1 MDSAAAVGVGSA
13 GSDAASG
20 VIAAEPSSVSGAG
33 YHLSAAP
40 LPAFLTSIPHA
51 FSRLH
56 LLLVVEQADGAILL
70 HGAHSDP
77 FARLNLQVHLGRS
90 LPVHQ
95 VDDATLAERIDAVY
109 EAHAQGASRPEV
121 AATQA
126 GVATGEDFARLL
138 ADAERDLLA
147 TDGKAPVVRLLD
159 HLLFRAVQRG
169 ASDLHLQPVGD
180 GLIVRHRIDGVL
192 GEGERLPANLLGP
205 IAARIKVIGRMDV
218 SESLVPQDGRTS
230 VTIGDR
236 SIDIRISTMP
246 TPHGERLVLRL
257 LDSTKQLHD
266 FSSLGMPA
274 AIAHAY
280 LGIARRASG
289 IVLVTGPTGSG
300 KTTTIYATLRELD
313 AHERN
318 IMTIEDPIEYELDSL
333 GLPISQS
340 QVNAKKGV
348 TFASGLRHILRQ
360 DPDIVLVGEIRDAET
375 ARIAIQSSLT
385 GHLVFSTLHT
395 NDAVSAVTRLFDLG
409 VEPYLVASSISAVM
423 AQRLVRVHCTA
434 CRGVGCNACQGS
446 GFKGRRGIFELL
458 VVDEP
463 VRRLIQAS
471 ASLEALQQA
480 AQAAGMVPLIDTA
493 RRMVADGVTTQAE
506 IDRVV
511 HG

>member
-1 MDSAAAVGVGSA
+1 MDTVDADGIPAKGMTAGNMVVMPEEESALLGSPA
-13 GSDAASG
+13 
-20 VIAAEPSSVSGAG
+20 
-33 YHLSAAP
+33 
-40 LPAFLTSIPHA
+40 LPAFLSAVPHA
-51 FSRLH
+51 FARLH
-56 LLLVVEQADGAILL
+56 LLLVVQTPDGPVLL
-70 HGAHSDP
+70 NAAPCDP
-77 FARLNLQVHLGRS
+77 FARLNLQVHLGRM
-90 LPVHQ
+90 LPCRPVA
-95 VDDATLAERIDAVY
+95 DEALAERIDAVY
-109 EAHAQGASRPEV
+109 ETHALGASRPEV
-121 AATQA
+121 VAAQA
-126 GVATGEDFARLL
+126 ATGEDFARLL
-138 ADAERDLLA
+138 ADTERDLLA

-159 HLLFRAVQRG
+159 HLVFRAVQRG

-180 GLIVRHRIDGVL
+180 ALIVRHRIDGVL
-192 GEGERLPANLLGP
+192 GEGERLPVTLMGP

-236 SIDIRISTMP
+236 SIDVRISTMP

-257 LDSTKQLHD
+257 LDSTKHLHD
-266 FSSLGMPA
+266 FPALGMPDL
-274 AIAHAY
+274 IADAF
-280 LGIARRASG
+280 LAVSRRASG

-300 KTTTIYATLRELD
+300 KTTTLYATLRELD
-313 AHERN
+313 ARERN
-318 IMTIEDPIEYELDSL
+318 IMTIEDPIEYELDAL

-395 NDAVSAVTRLFDLG
+395 NDAVTAVTRLFDLG
-409 VEPYLVASSISAVM
+409 VEPYLVASSLSAVL

-434 CRGVGCNACQGS
+434 CRGAGCAVCQGS

-458 VVDEP
+458 TIDESL
-463 VRRLIQAS
+463 RRLIQRS
-471 ASLEALQQA
+471 AGLEDLREAAL
-480 AQAAGMVPLIDTA
+480 AAGMVPLIDTA
-493 RRMVADGVTTQAE
+493 RRLVADGVTTQAE